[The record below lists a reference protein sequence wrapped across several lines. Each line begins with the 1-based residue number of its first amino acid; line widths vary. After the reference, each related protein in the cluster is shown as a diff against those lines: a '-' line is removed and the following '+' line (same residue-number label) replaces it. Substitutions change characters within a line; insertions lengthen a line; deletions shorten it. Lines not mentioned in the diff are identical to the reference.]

1 MSSLSEKLEEILE
14 MLWIAKKE
22 KKKDSLNFNVL
33 GTKKDSE
40 EIKELLEKKLINVVD
55 DENVNLTEEGM
66 IKGEN
71 VVRRHRLAEKLL
83 VDVIDVSGSAIHE
96 TACKLEHYL
105 KEGIEDKVCTLLG
118 HPTTCPHGNKIP
130 PGPCCKAETKVGDK
144 YVMPLS
150 KLKFGQKGKIVYIQ
164 GVSDKNLQSLAS
176 LGILPGAT
184 IMVKQTFP
192 SYLFAI
198 GNSEF
203 AVDRSVA
210 DAVYVRIEKD

>member
-1 MSSLSEKLEEILE
+1 MTALTEKLEEILE

-22 KKKDSLNFNVL
+22 KKKDSLTLNVI
-33 GTKKDSE
+33 GVNKDAE
-40 EIKELLEKKLINVVD
+40 ELKELLEKKLIDINGED
-55 DENVNLTEEGM
+55 VNLTSDGL

-83 VDVIDVSGSAIHE
+83 VDVIDVSGQAIHE

-118 HPTTCPHGNKIP
+118 HPKTCPHGNPIP
-130 PGPCCKAETKVGDK
+130 SGPCCKLDLKVGDK
-144 YVMPLS
+144 YVVPLS
-150 KLKFGQKGKIVYIQ
+150 QLKFGQRGKIVYIQ
-164 GVSDKNLQSLAS
+164 GITDKNLQSLAS
-176 LGILPGAT
+176 LGILPGVT
-184 IMVKQTFP
+184 IRVKQTFP

-203 AVDRSVA
+203 AVDKSIA
-210 DAVYVRIEKD
+210 EAVYVRIEKD

>member
-1 MSSLSEKLEEILE
+1 MSSLPEKLEEILE

-22 KKKDSLNFNVL
+22 KNKANLNFNVL
-33 GTKKDSE
+33 GVEKGAE
-40 EIKELLEKKLINVVD
+40 EIKELVEKKLINVE
-55 DENVNLTEEGM
+55 DENVNLTEDGV

-118 HPTTCPHGNKIP
+118 HPKTCPHGNPIP
-130 PGPCCKAETKVGDK
+130 PGPCCKLETKIGDK
-144 YVMPLS
+144 YVVPLS
-150 KLKFGQKGKIVYIQ
+150 QLKFGQRGKIVYIQ
-164 GVSDKNLQSLAS
+164 GIADKNLQSLAS

-184 IMVKQTFP
+184 ITVKQTFP

-203 AVDRSVA
+203 AVDKTVA
-210 DAVYVRIEKD
+210 EAVYVRIQKD

>member
-1 MSSLSEKLEEILE
+1 MSILLEKLEEILE

-22 KKKDSLNFNVL
+22 KNKDNLTFNVL
-33 GTKKDSE
+33 GVEKGSE
-40 EIKELLEKKLINVVD
+40 EIKELIDKKLVKVD
-55 DENVNLTEEGM
+55 DDKVELTEEG
-66 IKGEN
+66 IKKGEN

-105 KEGIEDKVCTLLG
+105 KEGIEDKVCTLLC
-118 HPTTCPHGNKIP
+118 HPKTCPHGNPIP
-130 PGPCCKAETKVGDK
+130 PGPCCKAEVKVGDK
-144 YVMPLS
+144 YVVPLS
-150 KLKFGQKGKIVYIQ
+150 QLKFGQKGKIVYIQ
-164 GVSDKNLQSLAS
+164 GISDKNLQSLAS

-184 IMVKQTFP
+184 IQIKQTFP

-203 AVDRSVA
+203 AVDKTVA
-210 DAVYVRIEKD
+210 EAVYVRIEKD